1 MQMSS
6 QLGGEFQVYTCFA
19 KSDGCPVNC
28 SHDEHA
34 PWLEHE
40 ESSPLQDDGFTPS
53 LGTQLD

>member
-1 MQMSS
+1 MSS

-40 ESSPLQDDGFTPS
+40 ESSPLHDDGFTPS